1 MAFALAASIG
11 SSPTTSF
18 LRYALPLV
26 VAYAVK
32 DRMKALLQT
41 VFSGWIER
49 RFPDRK
55 WAIKDRERRRR
66 VGDVHERAGFLPFRG
81 VPGDVLAK
89 RRLTR
94 AHALEEQARPERVLW
109 HQKTLVL
116 TPTEQPGDGTGD
128 FSMLTEIFRLNLRR
142 WLSHTDDPNRKI
154 VFADPEDAQVYSV
167 TTRRVYNINV
177 VYRLRAGAA
186 DAPWHRIRVV
196 VSRKGIE
203 RIDSIC

>member
-1 MAFALAASIG
+1 
-11 SSPTTSF
+11 
-18 LRYALPLV
+18 V
-26 VAYAVK
+26 VAYAAK
-32 DRMKALLQT
+32 DRMKAVLQG
-41 VFSGWIER
+41 VFSGFVAR

-55 WAIKDRERRRR
+55 WSIKDRERRRL
-66 VGDVHERAGFLPFRG
+66 VGDVHERAAFVPFRS
-81 VPGDVLAK
+81 VPADVLVR

-109 HQKTLVL
+109 HQKTLSIA
-116 TPTEQPGDGTGD
+116 PGKGGADGTD
-128 FSMLTEIFRLNLRR
+128 FPMLTEIFRLNLRR

-177 VYRLRAGAA
+177 VYRLREGEA